1 MTARAS
7 SSPHREVARR
17 ILTAEADAVR
27 SVIDRLDESF
37 DKAVELLAGCKGMV
51 VIAGLGKSGF
61 IGQKMSATLAS
72 IGTPSHFVHPTEA
85 VHGDLGRI
93 REHDVMILLSYGGET
108 EEVLALAALVRQDG
122 VPVIAI
128 TGRPDSHLASISDI
142 HLNLGDITEA
152 CSHNLAPTASTTA
165 TLALGDALAL
175 AVSEHKA
182 FSAEDYKKR
191 HPGGQLGRQMLT
203 LAEIM
208 RFKAGENL
216 PLLRDDL
223 TVAQMLEQAA
233 AVERRAGAV
242 MLVDAAG
249 TLSGIFT
256 DADLRRLL
264 VQRGPAVLE
273 LSMDSVMTHN
283 PRRLRDTQHVRDAV
297 QLVREVRVDEI
308 PVVDD
313 RNRPVGLVDVQD
325 LVSLKLI
332 RSD

>member
-1 MTARAS
+1 
-7 SSPHREVARR
+7 
-17 ILTAEADAVR
+17 
-27 SVIDRLDESF
+27 
-37 DKAVELLAGCKGMV
+37 
-51 VIAGLGKSGF
+51 
-61 IGQKMSATLAS
+61 
-72 IGTPSHFVHPTEA
+72 
-85 VHGDLGRI
+85 
-93 REHDVMILLSYGGET
+93 
-108 EEVLALAALVRQDG
+108 
-122 VPVIAI
+122 
-128 TGRPDSHLASISDI
+128 
-142 HLNLGDITEA
+142 
-152 CSHNLAPTASTTA
+152 
-165 TLALGDALAL
+165 
-175 AVSEHKA
+175 
-182 FSAEDYKKR
+182 
-191 HPGGQLGRQMLT
+191 
-203 LAEIM
+203 
-208 RFKAGENL
+208 
-216 PLLRDDL
+216 
-223 TVAQMLEQAA
+223 MLEQAA